1 MQFLKDSKTF
11 GYKFGTVGWYSLIIL
26 ETIDSF
32 DHKQLIYAMSYKRI
46 MDEDFYLKADE
57 FFAKSTPC
65 GLTFD
70 DLSLATR
77 YSEVLPRNVRLDTK
91 LSDSIQLSIP
101 VLSSDMDTVTES
113 DMAIAMALC
122 GGIGLI
128 HYNMSNRNQ
137 VKEVARVKYHVHGL
151 IQDPI
156 TITADKSVGDVL
168 SLIDE
173 KNFQFRT
180 FPIVDDQERLLGLL
194 PGRVVKQRYRNR
206 KVTEGMLARNEVYT
220 ICENEVGSDP
230 ISTADQFFSKHMGI
244 HKLLVVDKE
253 DRLRGL
259 YTLSD
264 IERIMEENRDHLK
277 PARDGK
283 FRLLCGAAVS
293 TPRKENGEMNK
304 DSLFEHVSELVEQGL
319 DAVAVSTAHGHTKG
333 VGEATKFIRESF
345 PDITIIAGNVTS
357 GEGVEFSAKA
367 GANSIKVGQGPGS
380 ICTTRIIAGV
390 GIPQMT
396 ALYAAMQGA
405 KNKGVT
411 IIADGGISK
420 SGDIVKALTLSEA
433 VICGGLLAGCREAPG
448 RIIEIEGKYYKQYR
462 GMGSLEAM
470 KEGSA
475 SRYGHQKEDLTSK
488 STPEGIE
495 ALKEVAGSA
504 KDALENIA
512 GGIKA
517 GLGYL
522 GAENLEQLKDKA
534 RYIQVSPAGQRE
546 SGTHDVIEVKRSDFT
561 RS

>member
-1 MQFLKDSKTF
+1 
-11 GYKFGTVGWYSLIIL
+11 
-26 ETIDSF
+26 
-32 DHKQLIYAMSYKRI
+32 
-46 MDEDFYLKADE
+46 MDKDFYLSSDD
-57 FFAKSTPC
+57 FFKKSIPNA
-65 GLTFD
+65 LTFD

-77 YSEVLPRNVRLDTK
+77 YSEVLPNSVK
-91 LSDSIQLSIP
+91 LETNLSEAITLSIP
-101 VLSSDMDTVTES
+101 ILSSDMDTVTES
-113 DMAIAMALC
+113 DMAIAMSLC

-156 TITADKSVGDVL
+156 TITADKLVGDVL
-168 SLIDE
+168 ALIAD

-180 FPIVDDQERLLGLL
+180 FPIVDKQEKLLGLL
-194 PGRVVKQRYRNR
+194 PGRVVKERYKNR

-220 ICENEVGSDP
+220 INENQVGNDP
-230 ISTADQFFSKHMGI
+230 IATADKFFSEHMGI

-264 IERIMEENRDHLK
+264 IERIMGENREHLK
-277 PARDGK
+277 PARDSK

-293 TPRKENGEMNK
+293 TPRQKDGQLDKETLGH
-304 DSLFEHVSELVEQGL
+304 HVSEMVEQGL

-333 VGEATKFIRESF
+333 VGQATKFIRKLF
-345 PDITIIAGNVTS
+345 PDLTIIAGNVTS
-357 GEGVEFSAKA
+357 GEGVEFLADA
-367 GANSIKVGQGPGS
+367 GANAIKVGQGPGS
-380 ICTTRIIAGV
+380 ICTTRVVAGV
-390 GIPQMT
+390 GVPQMT
-396 ALYAAMQGA
+396 ALYTASQGA
-405 KNKGVT
+405 SKKGVS

-420 SGDIVKALTLSEA
+420 SGDIVKALTLSKA

-470 KEGSA
+470 QEGSA
-475 SRYGHQKEDLTSK
+475 SRYGHKKEDLISK
-488 STPEGIE
+488 STPEGVE
-495 ALKEVAGSA
+495 ALKEVAGSV
-504 KDALENIA
+504 KETIESLA
-512 GGIKA
+512 GGIRA

-522 GAENLEQLKDKA
+522 GAGNLEELKNNA
-534 RYIQVSPAGQRE
+534 RFIQVSPAGQKE
-546 SGTHDVIEVKRSDFT
+546 SGTHDVIEVKRNDFT

>member
-1 MQFLKDSKTF
+1 
-11 GYKFGTVGWYSLIIL
+11 
-26 ETIDSF
+26 
-32 DHKQLIYAMSYKRI
+32 
-46 MDEDFYLKADE
+46 MDKDFYLSSDD
-57 FFAKSTPC
+57 FFKKSIPNA
-65 GLTFD
+65 LTFD

-77 YSEVLPRNVRLDTK
+77 YSEVLPNSVK
-91 LSDSIQLSIP
+91 LETSLSEAITLSIP
-101 VLSSDMDTVTES
+101 ILSSDMDTVTES
-113 DMAIAMALC
+113 DMAIAMSLC

-156 TITADKSVGDVL
+156 TITADKLVGDVL
-168 SLIDE
+168 ALIAE

-180 FPIVDDQERLLGLL
+180 FPIVDNQEKLLGLL
-194 PGRVVKQRYRNR
+194 PGRVVKERYKNR

-220 ICENEVGSDP
+220 INENEVGNDP
-230 ISTADQFFSKHMGI
+230 IATADKFFSEHMGI

-264 IERIMEENRDHLK
+264 IERIMEENREHLK
-277 PARDGK
+277 PARDSK

-293 TPRKENGEMNK
+293 TPRQK
-304 DSLFEHVSELVEQGL
+304 DGQLDEESLGYHVSEMVEQGL

-333 VGEATKFIRESF
+333 VGQATKFIRKTF
-345 PDITIIAGNVTS
+345 PDLTIIAGNVTS
-357 GEGVEFSAKA
+357 GEGVEFLADA
-367 GANSIKVGQGPGS
+367 GANAIKVGQGPGS
-380 ICTTRIIAGV
+380 ICTTRVVAGV
-390 GIPQMT
+390 GVPQMT
-396 ALYAAMQGA
+396 ALYTASQGA
-405 KNKGVT
+405 SKKGVS

-420 SGDIVKALTLSEA
+420 SGDIVKALTLSKA

-470 KEGSA
+470 QEGSA
-475 SRYGHQKEDLTSK
+475 SRYGHKKEDLISK

-495 ALKEVAGSA
+495 ALKEVAGSV
-504 KDALENIA
+504 KETIESLA
-512 GGIKA
+512 GGIRA

-522 GAENLEQLKDKA
+522 GARNLEELKNNA
-534 RYIQVSPAGQRE
+534 RFIQVSSAGQKE
-546 SGTHDVIEVKRSDFT
+546 SGTHDVIEVKRNDFT

>member
-1 MQFLKDSKTF
+1 
-11 GYKFGTVGWYSLIIL
+11 
-26 ETIDSF
+26 
-32 DHKQLIYAMSYKRI
+32 
-46 MDEDFYLKADE
+46 MDKDFYLSSDD
-57 FFAKSTPC
+57 FFKKSIPNA
-65 GLTFD
+65 LTFD

-77 YSEVLPRNVRLDTK
+77 YSEVLPNSVK
-91 LSDSIQLSIP
+91 LETSLSEAITLSIP
-101 VLSSDMDTVTES
+101 ILSSDMDTVTES
-113 DMAIAMALC
+113 DMAIAMSLC

-156 TITADKSVGDVL
+156 TITADKLVGDVL
-168 SLIDE
+168 ALIAE

-180 FPIVDDQERLLGLL
+180 FPIVDNQEKLLGLL
-194 PGRVVKQRYRNR
+194 PGRVVKERYKNR

-220 ICENEVGSDP
+220 INENEVGNDP
-230 ISTADQFFSKHMGI
+230 IATADKFFSEHMGI

-264 IERIMEENRDHLK
+264 IERIMEENREHLK
-277 PARDGK
+277 PARDSK

-293 TPRKENGEMNK
+293 TPRQKDGQLDKE
-304 DSLFEHVSELVEQGL
+304 SLGYHVSEMVEQGL

-333 VGEATKFIRESF
+333 VGQATKFIRKTF
-345 PDITIIAGNVTS
+345 PDLTIIAGNVTS
-357 GEGVEFSAKA
+357 GEGVEFLADA
-367 GANSIKVGQGPGS
+367 GANAIKVGQGPGS
-380 ICTTRIIAGV
+380 ICTTRVVAGV
-390 GIPQMT
+390 GVPQMT
-396 ALYAAMQGA
+396 ALYTASQGA
-405 KNKGVT
+405 SKKGVS

-420 SGDIVKALTLSEA
+420 SGDIVKALTLSKA

-475 SRYGHQKEDLTSK
+475 SRYGHKKEDLISK

-495 ALKEVAGSA
+495 ALKEVAGSV
-504 KDALENIA
+504 KETIESLA
-512 GGIKA
+512 GGIRA

-522 GAENLEQLKDKA
+522 GARNLEELKNNA
-534 RYIQVSPAGQRE
+534 RFIQVSSAGQKE
-546 SGTHDVIEVKRSDFT
+546 SGTHDVIEVKRNDFT